1 MKKLIL
7 SLTLL
12 IALASFGQTINGIPI
27 KDLDV
32 QYLQIVGTSKF
43 MSSKLNIRI
52 DIGQRT
58 KLMSGN
64 GDVAGIKDA
73 NGEVLIFNSIIDAL
87 NFMSANGY
95 ELVTSNIVT
104 EKGENVY
111 YYLMQKRK

>member
-1 MKKLIL
+1 MKKILITF
-7 SLTLL
+7 TLL
-12 IALASFGQTINGIPI
+12 FSLVSFGQTINGVAI

-32 QYLQIVGTSKF
+32 QYLQIIGTSKF

-58 KLMSGN
+58 KLISSN
-64 GDVAGIKDA
+64 GDAAGIKDA

-95 ELVTSNIVT
+95 ELVTSNILA
-104 EKGENVY
+104 EQGENVY
-111 YYLMQKRK
+111 YYLMQKKK